1 MSVLKTIQRLALKT
15 RERTYVLLYDESGV
29 PRYIAP
35 ARLVKQTQTS
45 VGGAITQ
52 VATYVVNLPDRV
64 VVVLVRDESAYNAY
78 IDLQDQNGR
87 YKGSVK
93 LIQAFL
99 LNQNVAHA
107 IETQI
112 DVEVAK
118 AIDALAQGVQITTAE
133 QRLALA
139 KIISMAERVIAD
151 MPTALSIASEFK
163 RLSRAGFDKRLLLL
177 MLMGIVAL
185 AILGAVFG

>member
-1 MSVLKTIQRLALKT
+1 MLKTIQRLALKT

-35 ARLVKQTQTS
+35 ARLVKQTQAS

-52 VATYVVNLPDRV
+52 VATYVVNLPDRIV
-64 VVVLVRDESAYNAY
+64 IVLVRDESAYNAY
-78 IDLQDQNGR
+78 IDLSDQNGR

-107 IETQI
+107 IETQLDPDI
-112 DVEVAK
+112 AK

-177 MLMGIVAL
+177 MIMGIVAL

>member
-35 ARLVKQTQTS
+35 ARLVKQTQAS

-78 IDLQDQNGR
+78 IDFSDQNGR
-87 YKGSVK
+87 YRGSVK

-112 DVEVAK
+112 DPDIAK

-133 QRLALA
+133 QRLALN

-177 MLMGIVAL
+177 MLMGVVAL